1 MDAIRE
7 SMKKESLFNLL
18 FIALIIIAFYLFYRI
33 LSPFLS
39 TLAWAAILTIIFYP
53 LFMRVNRLFRNRRA
67 WAALTMTIAV
77 TMAIVIPAGFLFNL
91 VAKEL
96 LNIYQY
102 SEQAIKEG
110 RHIAF
115 FQSLKQ
121 ITIFRQLTEVLNR
134 YFDLSQIDFE
144 QFLLD
149 NLQKLNMY
157 VASQAPKFIKG
168 LSAIILKFFLMTV
181 TLFFFFKDGEEVLTK
196 IKTLI
201 PLSVKERDNILRKM
215 VEMIQ
220 ATIYGGIVV
229 AVVQGGIG
237 ALGFLIVGLPAAL
250 FWGSVMAL
258 LSFMHIVGPF
268 MVWVPAVV
276 YLLIQ
281 GAYAKAVI
289 LGIWSSTLVSLS
301 DNFLRPII
309 ISGRTQIHPLLIF
322 FSILGGLYAF
332 GLVGF
337 IAGPLV
343 VTVCLAIMEIY
354 TASPRRRRTSL

>member
-1 MDAIRE
+1 
-7 SMKKESLFNLL
+7 MKKEWLFNLL
-18 FIALIIIAFYLFYRI
+18 FLALVIMAFYLFYRI

-53 LFMRVNRLFRNRRA
+53 LFKIVNRLFRNRRA

-77 TMAIVIPAGFLFNL
+77 IIVIVIPSGFLLNL

-96 LNIYQY
+96 LDIYHY

-110 RHIAF
+110 RHITF
-115 FQSLKQ
+115 FQGLKQ
-121 ITIFRQLTEVLNR
+121 IGLVQRLTELLDR
-134 YFDLSQIDFE
+134 YFDLSQIDLE

-168 LSAIILKFFLMTV
+168 ISTIILQFFLMTI
-181 TLFFFFKDGEEVLTK
+181 TLFFFFMDGEEVLTK
-196 IKTLI
+196 IKALI
-201 PLSVKERDNILRKM
+201 PLAAKERENILRKM

-229 AVVQGGIG
+229 ALVQGGMG
-237 ALGFLIVGLPAAL
+237 TLGFVIVGLPAAL
-250 FWGSVMAL
+250 FWGAVMAL

-268 MVWVPAVV
+268 MVWVPATV
-276 YLLIQ
+276 YLLFQ
-281 GAYAKAVI
+281 GAYIKAVI
-289 LGIWSSTLVSLS
+289 LGIWGATLVSLS
-301 DNFLRPII
+301 DNFLRPLI

-322 FSILGGLYAF
+322 FSILGGLHVF

-343 VTVCLAIMEIY
+343 VTICLAIIDIY
-354 TASPRRRRTSL
+354 TAPPRRRRR

>member
-1 MDAIRE
+1 
-7 SMKKESLFNLL
+7 MKKEWLFNLL
-18 FIALIIIAFYLFYRI
+18 FISVVIIAFYLFYRI

-53 LFMRVNRLFRNRRA
+53 LFKIINRLFRDRRA
-67 WAALTMTIAV
+67 WAALAMTIAV
-77 TMAIVIPAGFLFNL
+77 TIAIIIPAGFLLNL
-91 VAKEL
+91 FAKEL
-96 LNIYQY
+96 LDIYQY
-102 SEQAIKEG
+102 SEQVIKEG
-110 RHIAF
+110 RHITF
-115 FQSLKQ
+115 LQELKQ
-121 ITIFRQLTEVLNR
+121 IGIFQQLTEVLNR

-157 VASQAPKFIKG
+157 VASQAPRFIKG

-181 TLFFFFKDGEEVLTK
+181 TLFFFFKDGEEVLQK

-201 PLSVKERDNILRKM
+201 PLTAKERDNILKKV

-220 ATIYGGIVV
+220 ATIYGGLVV
-229 AVVQGGIG
+229 AVVQGGFG
-237 ALGFLIVGLPAAL
+237 TLGFLIVGLPAAV
-250 FWGSVMAL
+250 FWGAVMAL

-268 MVWVPAVV
+268 MVWVPAVI
-276 YLLIQ
+276 YLIFQ

-289 LGIWSSTLVSLS
+289 LGIWGSTLVSLS

-322 FSILGGLYAF
+322 FSILGGLYVF

-343 VTVCLAIMEIY
+343 VTICLAFIDIY
-354 TASPRRRRTSL
+354 TAEPVRRKQRRRARR